1 MQNSDEIRTLV
12 PKKIV
17 KRGYGG
23 RSAEQLAQERYERLM
38 ASALELFGTV
48 GYLPTT
54 VEKLCAHA
62 KVTPRHFYEH
72 FKDRET
78 ILIAVFNDILQ
89 QTRQAVLAE
98 ILNPSLVLEQ
108 RFMAGIDAFLS
119 AHLEDIRRVKITTQE
134 ILGVSQ
140 RVEAA
145 RNAAITEFALLIESY
160 LGLWVAAGKLPA
172 RNYKIVAFGLVGAM
186 HELQIA
192 WLNKQIPQ
200 EKAVLVEEITFLMNT
215 MIKGVMTT

>member
-1 MQNSDEIRTLV
+1 MQNSDEMRTLV
-12 PKKIV
+12 PKKTP

-72 FKDRET
+72 FKDREA

-89 QTRQAVLAE
+89 QSKHAVLSQM
-98 ILNPSLVLEQ
+98 LNGELSLEQ
-108 RFMAGIDAFLS
+108 RFVAGVNAFLS
-119 AHLEDIRRVKITTQE
+119 AHLEDLRRVKITTQE

-172 RNYKIVAFGLVGAM
+172 RNYKVLAFGLVGAM

-192 WLNKQIPQ
+192 WLNKQVPQ
-200 EKAVLVEEITFLMNT
+200 EKAVLVEEMAFLMSCLV
-215 MIKGVMTT
+215 KGVR

>member
-12 PKKIV
+12 PKKIA

-38 ASALELFGTV
+38 TSALELFGTV

-72 FKDRET
+72 FKDREA
-78 ILIAVFNDILQ
+78 ILIAIFNDILQ

-98 ILNPSLVLEQ
+98 ILNPELSLEQ
-108 RFMAGIDAFLS
+108 RFMAGINAFLT

-192 WLNKQIPQ
+192 WLNKQVPQ
-200 EKAVLVEEITFLMNT
+200 EKEILVEEIAFLMNT
-215 MIKGVMTT
+215 LIKGVQ